1 MSRVDQPLLFIAATL
16 VLLGV
21 FVLSSA
27 SVVISQRAYGTPYL
41 FTLRQITYALVFG
54 SLTVF
59 LFQAISYR
67 FWRKVALPLLL
78 AALFL
83 SFLVFLPKIGIEH
96 GGARRWINL
105 FFITIQPAEILKFA
119 FIVYLSTWLDSRRSR
134 PKTGRGAL
142 VPFIVMMG
150 VLSVF
155 LIQQPDIGTLGII
168 LGTSILLYFLG
179 GGKMTQVLALVG
191 IGLIVLCF
199 LVLAAP
205 YRLERFKIFLDPNL
219 DPSGSGY
226 QMKQSLIA
234 IGSGGFWGKG
244 FGKGIQKYNYLPEPI
259 GDSVFAIF
267 GEEMG
272 FVGAAVLL
280 GLFLLFLRRGIYIA
294 EHAPDFFGT
303 LLAFGFTIGI
313 LVQAVVNIG
322 AISGMLPLTGV
333 PLPFISYGGT
343 SLITNLAGIGI
354 LLNISKHM
362 S

>member
-1 MSRVDQPLLFIAATL
+1 
-16 VLLGV
+16 
-21 FVLSSA
+21 
-27 SVVISQRAYGTPYL
+27 
-41 FTLRQITYALVFG
+41 
-54 SLTVF
+54 
-59 LFQAISYR
+59 
-67 FWRKVALPLLL
+67 
-78 AALFL
+78 
-83 SFLVFLPKIGIEH
+83 
-96 GGARRWINL
+96 
-105 FFITIQPAEILKFA
+105 
-119 FIVYLSTWLDSRRSR
+119 
-134 PKTGRGAL
+134 
-142 VPFIVMMG
+142 
-150 VLSVF
+150 
-155 LIQQPDIGTLGII
+155 
-168 LGTSILLYFLG
+168 
-179 GGKMTQVLALVG
+179 MTQVLALVG

-322 AISGMLPLTGV
+322 AISGILPLTGV